1 MARKLTAEEL
11 EADEKFYD
19 NFRTVQLS
27 VPCIT
32 WDRET
37 ALRLFGPNFEQK
49 TTPATIMKVKRSR
62 KTGEPLFDLK
72 FLHLKNQIFT
82 NYDLDYVLMYSDEI
96 PLKYHTLKAEFIVR
110 KANEAAKSVSSTEA
124 ALQLLSDADVEE
136 MARGGKITKTY
147 L

>member
-1 MARKLTAEEL
+1 LGGIITDLEMARKLT
-11 EADEKFYD
+11 
-19 NFRTVQLS
+19 
-27 VPCIT
+27 
-32 WDRET
+32 
-37 ALRLFGPNFEQK
+37 
-49 TTPATIMKVKRSR
+49 
-62 KTGEPLFDLK
+62 LFDLK
-72 FLHLKNQIFT
+72 FLHLKDQIFT

-136 MARGGKITKTY
+136 MERGGKITKTY